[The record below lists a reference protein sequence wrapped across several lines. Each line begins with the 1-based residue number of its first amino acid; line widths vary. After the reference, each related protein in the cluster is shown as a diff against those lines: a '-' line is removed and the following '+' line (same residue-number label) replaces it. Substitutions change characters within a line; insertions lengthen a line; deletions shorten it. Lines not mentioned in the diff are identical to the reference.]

1 MNRAGFSL
9 IEIMVGMLIFA
20 VGFMA
25 LSASTAFVSAQI
37 QAADVRTER
46 NVAYQQ
52 VTEQLH
58 AMDYE
63 SLATKTLADAET
75 VGEYTI
81 WWDVQALSF
90 TLKEV
95 RLYNEGPGFVG
106 GRRASSVTDTLT
118 FRIARPMR

>member
-1 MNRAGFSL
+1 MNRSGFSL

-52 VTEQLH
+52 VSEQLH
-58 AMDYE
+58 ALPFD
-63 SLATKTLADAET
+63 SVKTHSSPQA
-75 VGEYTI
+75 VGSYALT
-81 WWDVQALSF
+81 WDVQSVNWAL
-90 TLKEV
+90 KQV
-95 RLYNEGPGFVG
+95 RLVSTGPGFEG
-106 GRRASSVTDTLT
+106 GRRVASATDTLT
-118 FRIARPMR
+118 IRIARPIQ